1 MKRTPPTTL
10 NLDLLEEVKKAFVP
24 MPGGQAEPVA
34 GAGMM
39 TAAQAAPM
47 GPPPGAPMDPAMG
60 GAPMDPAA
68 MGGAPMDPAAMGG
81 MPPMDPAAMGGMP
94 PMDPAAM
101 GMDPAMLAQ
110 AVGGEAGPSDGTI
123 TMPVSQLLELIA
135 VLTGGQVAKANSEG
149 SGEGGEMGAKP
160 KKPSSNQMLQEIHGM
175 LTGGAPQQ

>member
-10 NLDLLEEVKKAFVP
+10 NLDLLEEVKQAFVP

-39 TAAQAAPM
+39 TAAQVAPM

-60 GAPMDPAA
+60 GAPMDPAAMGMDPAA

-81 MPPMDPAAMGGMP
+81 MPPMDPAAMG
-94 PMDPAAM
+94 
-101 GMDPAMLAQ
+101 MDPAMLAE

-135 VLTGGQVAKANSEG
+135 VLTSGQVAKANSEG
-149 SGEGGEMGAKP
+149 GEGAEMAAKP
-160 KKPSSNQMLQEIHGM
+160 KKPSSSQMLQEIHGM